1 GGAQPPPV
9 RPARR
14 GFPARPPTAP
24 PPAGEPPPP
33 TPRHVPTPT
42 AGIGSPLAGM
52 GRLNIWGAA
61 PAPAG
66 SAAAAAISRSTPRRV
81 SRPAGFSSL
90 PLIPRTYHDRRLV
103 RPAATFTPPPSSQQ
117 PGGAP

>member
-1 GGAQPPPV
+1 LP
-9 RPARR
+9 PARTGSFSTPLGGPR
-14 GFPARPPTAP
+14 S
-24 PPAGEPPPP
+24 AGEPPPSN
-33 TPRHVPTPT
+33 PRHVPNPT